1 MTGDV
6 PKRAPRVAW
15 PLVCGV
21 SKNEQ
26 MKKANGTADRQYT
39 NSKPRMVPK
48 LAPLKRPP
56 TVNSVHRKDIT
67 NPRITPSEM
76 K

>member
-1 MTGDV
+1 M
-6 PKRAPRVAW
+6 AC

-26 MKKANGTADRQYT
+26 MKKAKGTAERQYT
-39 NSKPRMVPK
+39 NSRPRMVPK
-48 LAPLKRPP
+48 LAPLNRPP
-56 TVNSVHRKDIT
+56 TVNNVQRKEST
-67 NPRITPSEM
+67 KPKITPSEM